1 MEQFE
6 KLRERLNDALA
17 KIDSAM
23 EAVLDNKEDANLSSS
38 LMSEN
43 LGLKSQLKAI
53 ESKLENLRNDNLAHI
68 DMESLNTEL
77 AALRA
82 EREKEKKELDLLQSY
97 LPEVMNEDETEEIVK
112 STIDK
117 LGISSMKEMGKA
129 MGEIKK
135 NHADTIDLSLVS
147 QLIKKHL
154 S

>member
-43 LGLKSQLKAI
+43 LGLKSQVKAL
-53 ESKLENLRNDNLAHI
+53 ESELESLRKDNMAHI

-82 EREKEKKELDLLQSY
+82 EREEEKKELQILYDQLSSALS
-97 LPEVMNEDETEEIVK
+97 NEGRVD
-112 STIDK
+112 
-117 LGISSMKEMGKA
+117 
-129 MGEIKK
+129 
-135 NHADTIDLSLVS
+135 
-147 QLIKKHL
+147 
-154 S
+154 

>member
-43 LGLKSQLKAI
+43 LGLKSQIKAL
-53 ESKLENLRNDNLAHI
+53 ESELESLRKDNMAHI

-82 EREKEKKELDLLQSY
+82 EREEEKKELQILYDQLSSALS
-97 LPEVMNEDETEEIVK
+97 EEG
-112 STIDK
+112 S
-117 LGISSMKEMGKA
+117 A
-129 MGEIKK
+129 
-135 NHADTIDLSLVS
+135 N
-147 QLIKKHL
+147 
-154 S
+154 

>member
-43 LGLKSQLKAI
+43 LGLKSQVKAL
-53 ESKLENLRNDNLAHI
+53 ESELESLRKDNIAHI
-68 DMESLNTEL
+68 DMESLSTEL

-82 EREKEKKELDLLQSY
+82 EREEEKKELQTLYDHCLLYTS
-97 LPEVMNEDETEEIVK
+97 PSPRD
-112 STIDK
+112 S
-117 LGISSMKEMGKA
+117 
-129 MGEIKK
+129 
-135 NHADTIDLSLVS
+135 
-147 QLIKKHL
+147 
-154 S
+154 

>member
-23 EAVLDNKEDANLSSS
+23 EAVSENKEDANLSSS

-43 LGLKSQLKAI
+43 LGLKSQVKAL
-53 ESKLENLRNDNLAHI
+53 ESELESLRNDNMANV

-82 EREKEKKELDLLQSY
+82 EREEEKKELQTLYDQLSSALS
-97 LPEVMNEDETEEIVK
+97 EE
-112 STIDK
+112 
-117 LGISSMKEMGKA
+117 GR
-129 MGEIKK
+129 
-135 NHADTIDLSLVS
+135 AD
-147 QLIKKHL
+147 
-154 S
+154 

>member
-23 EAVLDNKEDANLSSS
+23 EAVLDNKEDVNLSSS

-43 LGLKSQLKAI
+43 LGLKSQVKAL
-53 ESKLENLRNDNLAHI
+53 ESELESLRNDNMAHI

-82 EREKEKKELDLLQSY
+82 EREEEKKELQTLYHQL
-97 LPEVMNEDETEEIVK
+97 
-112 STIDK
+112 
-117 LGISSMKEMGKA
+117 SSALSEKRR
-129 MGEIKK
+129 
-135 NHADTIDLSLVS
+135 AD
-147 QLIKKHL
+147 
-154 S
+154 

>member
-43 LGLKSQLKAI
+43 LGLKSQIKVL
-53 ESKLENLRNDNLAHI
+53 ESELESLRKDNMAHI

-82 EREKEKKELDLLQSY
+82 EREEEKKELQTLYDQLSSALS
-97 LPEVMNEDETEEIVK
+97 EE
-112 STIDK
+112 
-117 LGISSMKEMGKA
+117 GR
-129 MGEIKK
+129 
-135 NHADTIDLSLVS
+135 AD
-147 QLIKKHL
+147 
-154 S
+154 

>member
-23 EAVLDNKEDANLSSS
+23 EAVLENKEDANLSSS

-43 LGLKSQLKAI
+43 LGLKSQIKAL
-53 ESKLENLRNDNLAHI
+53 ESELESLRKENMAHI

-82 EREKEKKELDLLQSY
+82 EREEEKKNFRHFMINYYQRY
-97 LPEVMNEDETEEIVK
+97 LK
-112 STIDK
+112 K
-117 LGISSMKEMGKA
+117 
-129 MGEIKK
+129 GEQT
-135 NHADTIDLSLVS
+135 NA
-147 QLIKKHL
+147 
-154 S
+154 

>member
-17 KIDSAM
+17 KIDSAI

-43 LGLKSQLKAI
+43 LDLKSQVKAL
-53 ESKLENLRNDNLAHI
+53 ESELESLRKDNVAHI

-82 EREKEKKELDLLQSY
+82 EREEEKKELQTLYDQLSSALS
-97 LPEVMNEDETEEIVK
+97 EE
-112 STIDK
+112 
-117 LGISSMKEMGKA
+117 GR
-129 MGEIKK
+129 
-135 NHADTIDLSLVS
+135 AD
-147 QLIKKHL
+147 
-154 S
+154 

>member
-43 LGLKSQLKAI
+43 LGLKSQVKAL
-53 ESKLENLRNDNLAHI
+53 ESELESLRNDNVAHI

-82 EREKEKKELDLLQSY
+82 EREEEKKELQTLYDQLSSALS
-97 LPEVMNEDETEEIVK
+97 EERR
-112 STIDK
+112 SD
-117 LGISSMKEMGKA
+117 
-129 MGEIKK
+129 
-135 NHADTIDLSLVS
+135 
-147 QLIKKHL
+147 
-154 S
+154 

>member
-38 LMSEN
+38 LILEN
-43 LGLKSQLKAI
+43 LGLKSQVKAL
-53 ESKLENLRNDNLAHI
+53 ESELESLRNDNMAHI

-82 EREKEKKELDLLQSY
+82 EREEEKKELQTLYDQLSSALS
-97 LPEVMNEDETEEIVK
+97 EERR
-112 STIDK
+112 
-117 LGISSMKEMGKA
+117 
-129 MGEIKK
+129 
-135 NHADTIDLSLVS
+135 AD
-147 QLIKKHL
+147 
-154 S
+154 

>member
-43 LGLKSQLKAI
+43 LGLKSQVKAL
-53 ESKLENLRNDNLAHI
+53 ESELESLRKDNIAHI
-68 DMESLNTEL
+68 DIESLSTEL

-82 EREKEKKELDLLQSY
+82 EREEEKKELQTLYDQLSSALS
-97 LPEVMNEDETEEIVK
+97 EE
-112 STIDK
+112 
-117 LGISSMKEMGKA
+117 GR
-129 MGEIKK
+129 
-135 NHADTIDLSLVS
+135 AD
-147 QLIKKHL
+147 
-154 S
+154 

>member
-43 LGLKSQLKAI
+43 LGLKSQIKAL
-53 ESKLENLRNDNLAHI
+53 ESELEILRKDNMAHI
-68 DMESLNTEL
+68 DMENLNTEL

-82 EREKEKKELDLLQSY
+82 EREEEKKELQTLYDQLSSALS
-97 LPEVMNEDETEEIVK
+97 EE
-112 STIDK
+112 
-117 LGISSMKEMGKA
+117 GRA
-129 MGEIKK
+129 
-135 NHADTIDLSLVS
+135 N
-147 QLIKKHL
+147 
-154 S
+154 

>member
-23 EAVLDNKEDANLSSS
+23 EAVSDNKEDTNLSSS

-43 LGLKSQLKAI
+43 LGLKSQVKAL
-53 ESKLENLRNDNLAHI
+53 ESELESLRKDNMAHI

-82 EREKEKKELDLLQSY
+82 EREEEKKELQTLYDQLSSALS
-97 LPEVMNEDETEEIVK
+97 EE
-112 STIDK
+112 
-117 LGISSMKEMGKA
+117 GR
-129 MGEIKK
+129 
-135 NHADTIDLSLVS
+135 AD
-147 QLIKKHL
+147 
-154 S
+154 

>member
-43 LGLKSQLKAI
+43 VGLKSQVKAL
-53 ESKLENLRNDNLAHI
+53 ESELESLRNDNMAHI

-77 AALRA
+77 VALRA
-82 EREKEKKELDLLQSY
+82 EREEEKKELQTLYDQLSSALS
-97 LPEVMNEDETEEIVK
+97 EE
-112 STIDK
+112 
-117 LGISSMKEMGKA
+117 GR
-129 MGEIKK
+129 
-135 NHADTIDLSLVS
+135 AD
-147 QLIKKHL
+147 
-154 S
+154 

>member
-43 LGLKSQLKAI
+43 LGLKSQVKAL
-53 ESKLENLRNDNLAHI
+53 ESELESLRKDNMAHI
-68 DMESLNTEL
+68 DIESLNTEL

-82 EREKEKKELDLLQSY
+82 EREEEKKELQTLYDQLSSALS
-97 LPEVMNEDETEEIVK
+97 EE
-112 STIDK
+112 
-117 LGISSMKEMGKA
+117 GKA
-129 MGEIKK
+129 
-135 NHADTIDLSLVS
+135 D
-147 QLIKKHL
+147 
-154 S
+154 